1 MSEATGLSIVIE
13 AKNALAVFTQPDH
26 IESILQQ
33 VEKEVNSFVPDVST
47 KKGRDAIASLGLKV
61 AKTKTYLD
69 GLGKDLVTEYKEV
82 PKKIDASRKTVRDR
96 LDALKEKV
104 LLPKLEFEAEQ
115 ERLKLEAERIA
126 AEEAYSAM
134 WQEAHDMDAVIT
146 IRIAEKA
153 AAKKESDHEMALLM
167 NDAFDRDAKAKAD
180 EVERLRKAHEEFIAQ
195 QAAEKAKRETEE
207 KAKRDI
213 EAALQREADLKALV
227 ALSTANRIAAD
238 RQAEKDRID
247 AANKAEADR
256 LAAAQKAERE
266 KQEAIAAEQR
276 KAQEAADRIKRE
288 AQQKEDARLAEEKRV
303 ADEAAKRAADKAHQ
317 AEVNN
322 AAIAVLTKA
331 GIDAECAKACVIA
344 IIKNQVAQSFLNQQP
359 PIQINY

>member
-104 LLPKLEFEAEQ
+104 LLPKLEYEAEQ
-115 ERLKLEAERIA
+115 ERIA
-126 AEEAYSAM
+126 AEAAYAAM
-134 WQEAHDMDAVIT
+134 WQEAHEMDASIT
-146 IRIAEKA
+146 AERLV
-153 AAKKESDHEMALLM
+153 KKESDHEMALLM

-180 EVERLRKAHEEFIAQ
+180 EIERLQKE
-195 QAAEKAKRETEE
+195 
-207 KAKRDI
+207 RD
-213 EAALQREADLKALV
+213 D
-227 ALSTANRIAAD
+227 RIAAEAAAKVKRD
-238 RQAEKDRID
+238 ADLAAQQEREAAARREAELKIQAEL
-247 AANKAEADR
+247 AERDR
-256 LAAAQKAERE
+256 LGAIKQAEEDKRLAEIRRQDAINEAEDRKALALIQAERE

-276 KAQEAADRIKRE
+276 KAQETADRIQRE
-288 AQQKEDARLAEEKRV
+288 AKQKEDARLAEEKRV
-303 ADEAAKRAADKAHQ
+303 ADEAAKRAADVEHRRTINRQ
-317 AEVNN
+317 AVADLIANGLPEDCAQKCV
-322 AAIAVLTKA
+322 AAIAKNLISSVR
-331 GIDAECAKACVIA
+331 IA
-344 IIKNQVAQSFLNQQP
+344 
-359 PIQINY
+359 Y

>member
-115 ERLKLEAERIA
+115 ERIKLEAERIA

-134 WQEAHDMDAVIT
+134 WQEAHDMDVIIT

-153 AAKKESDHEMALLM
+153 AAKKEADHEMALLM
-167 NDAFDRDAKAKAD
+167 NDAFDRAQADKKAED
-180 EVERLRKAHEEFIAQ
+180 ERLQKE
-195 QAAEKAKRETEE
+195 
-207 KAKRDI
+207 RD
-213 EAALQREADLKALV
+213 D
-227 ALSTANRIAAD
+227 RIAAEAAAKVKWD
-238 RQAEKDRID
+238 ADLAAQQEREASARREAELKLQAEQADRDRI
-247 AANKAEADR
+247 ALALKAEQDKKDAI
-256 LAAAQKAERE
+256 AKAERE
-266 KQEAIAAEQR
+266 KQDAIATEKL
-276 KAQEAADRIKRE
+276 KAQQEAERVQRE
-288 AQQKEDARLAEEKRV
+288 AKQKEDARLAEEKRV
-303 ADEAAKRAADKAHQ
+303 ADENAKRAADVEHRRTINRQ
-317 AEVNN
+317 AVADLIANGLPEDCAQKCV
-322 AAIAVLTKA
+322 AAIAKNL
-331 GIDAECAKACVIA
+331 IA
-344 IIKNQVAQSFLNQQP
+344 SVRIT
-359 PIQINY
+359 Y

>member
-13 AKNALAVFTQPDH
+13 PKNALAVFTQPDH

-134 WQEAHDMDAVIT
+134 WQEAHDMDTVIT

-167 NDAFDRDAKAKAD
+167 NDAFDRAQADKKAD

-195 QAAEKAKRETEE
+195 QAAEKAKREVEE

-213 EAALQREADLKALV
+213 EAAEQRERDAKLAQERAEQAIKD
-227 ALSTANRIAAD
+227 NAA
-238 RQAEKDRID
+238 
-247 AANKAEADR
+247 KAERDAKE
-256 LAAAQKAERE
+256 LAERVERE
-266 KQEAIAAEQR
+266 KQDAIAAEKL
-276 KAQEAADRIKRE
+276 KAQQEADRVQRE
-288 AQQKEDARLAEEKRV
+288 AKQKEDARLAEEKRI
-303 ADEAAKRAADKAHQ
+303 ADEAAARAANIEHQ
-317 AEVNN
+317 KTINN
-322 AAIAVLTKA
+322 QVIDILTKA
-331 GIDAECAKACVIA
+331 GISPECAKECVIA
-344 IIKNQVAQSFLNQQP
+344 IARNQNHAVVLGITP
-359 PIQINY
+359 PVQINY

>member
-82 PKKIDASRKTVRDR
+82 PNKIDASRKTVRDR

-104 LLPKLEFEAEQ
+104 LLPKLEYEAEQ
-115 ERLKLEAERIA
+115 ERIA
-126 AEEAYSAM
+126 AEAAYAAM
-134 WQEAHDMDAVIT
+134 WQEAHEMDASIT
-146 IRIAEKA
+146 AERLV
-153 AAKKESDHEMALLM
+153 KKESDHEMALLM

-180 EVERLRKAHEEFIAQ
+180 EIERLRKAHEEFIVQ
-195 QAAEKAKRETEE
+195 QAAEKAKREVEE

-213 EAALQREADLKALV
+213 EAAEQRERDAKLAQER
-227 ALSTANRIAAD
+227 AEQTA
-238 RQAEKDRID
+238 KD
-247 AANKAEADR
+247 AAAKAERDAKE
-256 LAAAQKAERE
+256 LAERVERE
-266 KQEAIAAEQR
+266 KQDAIAAEKL
-276 KAQEAADRIKRE
+276 KAQQEADRVQRE
-288 AQQKEDARLAEEKRV
+288 AKQKEDARLAEEKRV
-303 ADEAAKRAADKAHQ
+303 ADEAAKKAADKAHQ

-322 AAIAVLTKA
+322 KAIAVLTSA
-331 GIDAECAKACVIA
+331 GIDAECAKACVVA
-344 IIKNQVAQSFLNQQP
+344 IIKNQVSQSLLNQQP

>member
-104 LLPKLEFEAEQ
+104 LLPKLEYEAEQ
-115 ERLKLEAERIA
+115 ERIA
-126 AEEAYSAM
+126 AESAYAAM
-134 WQEAHDMDAVIT
+134 WQEAHEMDASIT
-146 IRIAEKA
+146 AERLV
-153 AAKKESDHEMALLM
+153 KKEADHEMALLM

-180 EVERLRKAHEEFIAQ
+180 EIERLRKAHEEFIAQ
-195 QAAEKAKRETEE
+195 QAAEKAKREVEE

-213 EAALQREADLKALV
+213 EAAEQRERDAKLAQER
-227 ALSTANRIAAD
+227 AEQAA
-238 RQAEKDRID
+238 KD
-247 AANKAEADR
+247 AAAKAERDAKEQSDR
-256 LAAAQKAERE
+256 AERE
-266 KQEAIAAEQR
+266 KQEAIAAEKL
-276 KAQEAADRIKRE
+276 KAQQEAKRVQRE
-288 AQQKEDARLAEEKRV
+288 AKQKEDTRLAEEKRV
-303 ADEAAKRAADKAHQ
+303 ADEAAARAANEAHRKTVGT
-317 AEVNN
+317 AVVNGLIEH
-322 AAIAVLTKA
+322 AGLTREQAIATL
-331 GIDAECAKACVIA
+331 CA
-344 IIKNQVAQSFLNQQP
+344 IKDGKIPHTN
-359 PIQINY
+359 IHY

>member
-13 AKNALAVFTQPDH
+13 PKNALAVFTQPDH

-104 LLPKLEFEAEQ
+104 LLPKIEYEAEQ
-115 ERLKLEAERIA
+115 ERIA
-126 AEEAYSAM
+126 AEAAYAAM
-134 WQEAHDMDAVIT
+134 WQEAHEIDASIT
-146 IRIAEKA
+146 AEKLV
-153 AAKKESDHEMALLM
+153 KKESDHEMALLM
-167 NDAFDRDAKAKAD
+167 NDAFDRDAKEKAE

-195 QAAEKAKRETEE
+195 QAAEKAKREAEE

-213 EAALQREADLKALV
+213 EAAEQRERDAKLAQERAEREKLEATEL
-227 ALSTANRIAAD
+227 AERNRIAA
-238 RQAEKDRID
+238 E
-247 AANKAEADR
+247 
-256 LAAAQKAERE
+256 QKAERE

-276 KAQEAADRIKRE
+276 KAQEEADRIKRE
-288 AQQKEDARLAEEKRV
+288 TQQKEDSRLAEEKRV
-303 ADEAAKRAADKAHQ
+303 TDEAAARAANEAHRKTIG
-317 AEVNN
+317 AAVVNGLTQH
-322 AAIAVLTKA
+322 AGLTREQAIATLKA
-331 GIDAECAKACVIA
+331 LIN
-344 IIKNQVAQSFLNQQP
+344 NQIPHTN
-359 PIQINY
+359 IHY

>member
-104 LLPKLEFEAEQ
+104 LLPKLEYEAEQ
-115 ERLKLEAERIA
+115 ERIA
-126 AEEAYSAM
+126 AEAAYAAM
-134 WQEAHDMDAVIT
+134 WQEAHEMDASIT
-146 IRIAEKA
+146 AERLV
-153 AAKKESDHEMALLM
+153 KKESDHEMALLM

-180 EVERLRKAHEEFIAQ
+180 EVERLRKAHEEFITQ
-195 QAAEKAKRETEE
+195 QAAEKAKREVEE

-213 EAALQREADLKALV
+213 EAAEQREREAKLAQERAEQKAEQ
-227 ALSTANRIAAD
+227 D
-238 RQAEKDRID
+238 KKD
-247 AANKAEADR
+247 AAA
-256 LAAAQKAERE
+256 KAERE
-266 KQEAIAAEQR
+266 KQDAIAAEKL
-276 KAQEAADRIKRE
+276 KAQEEAERVQRE
-288 AQQKEDARLAEEKRV
+288 AKQKEDARLAEEKRV
-303 ADEAAKRAADKAHQ
+303 ADEAAKRAADVEHRRTINRQ
-317 AEVNN
+317 AVADLIANGLPEDCAQKCV
-322 AAIAVLTKA
+322 AAIA
-331 GIDAECAKACVIA
+331 
-344 IIKNQVAQSFLNQQP
+344 KNLISSVR
-359 PIQINY
+359 ITY

>member
-13 AKNALAVFTQPDH
+13 PKNALAVFTQPDH

-134 WQEAHDMDAVIT
+134 WQEAHDMDAIIT
-146 IRIAEKA
+146 IRIAEKS

-180 EVERLRKAHEEFIAQ
+180 EIERLRKAHEEFIAQ
-195 QAAEKAKRETEE
+195 QAAEKAKREVEE

-213 EAALQREADLKALV
+213 EAAEQRERERDAKLAQERAEQKAEQ
-227 ALSTANRIAAD
+227 D
-238 RQAEKDRID
+238 KKD
-247 AANKAEADR
+247 AAA
-256 LAAAQKAERE
+256 KAERE

-276 KAQEAADRIKRE
+276 KAQEEADRIKRE
-288 AQQKEDARLAEEKRV
+288 VQQKEDARLAEEKRV
-303 ADEAAKRAADKAHQ
+303 ADEAAARAANEAHRKTIGT
-317 AEVNN
+317 AVVNGLIEH
-322 AAIAVLTKA
+322 AALTREQAIATLKA
-331 GIDAECAKACVIA
+331 LIN
-344 IIKNQVAQSFLNQQP
+344 NQIPHTN
-359 PIQINY
+359 IHY